1 MPPIIR
7 PVLDPTLGPISRSIS
22 RLILAS
28 LVGIVVV
35 LAAPAAKAQLTAD
48 QKQEMRQHYEKATR
62 AYDIE
67 KYGEAVDEYQK
78 AYEIG
83 GDPAMLYNIAQAY
96 RLNKQYPDALHFYRR
111 YLQRSPNARNRENVE
126 QKISD
131 LEQSIEA
138 KRKANE
144 TAAAAA
150 RLRAPPPVTPPPR
163 PAVLAPPKIV
173 TVPPPPAEEG
183 GNGMRVAGIVV
194 TSVGVAALITS
205 GVTGYLAGKKGDD
218 LTNASKN
225 NGTFDPSVESSG
237 KTLNTVAIATVI
249 GGGVMAVAGTV
260 LLIASRKGPG
270 EQAPVRPVALAP
282 VVGSGT
288 VGASAA
294 LTF

>member
-1 MPPIIR
+1 MRPMPPTLR
-7 PVLDPTLGPISRSIS
+7 PTFRSI
-22 RLILAS
+22 LACV
-28 LVGIVVV
+28 VGIVVA
-35 LAAPAAKAQLTAD
+35 LAAGRAQAQLTAD

-96 RLNKQYPDALHFYRR
+96 RLNKQLPDALHFYRR
-111 YLQRSPNARNRENVE
+111 YLQRSPNARNREDVE
-126 QKISD
+126 RKIND

-138 KRKANE
+138 KRKADE
-144 TAAAAA
+144 AAAAAA
-150 RLRAPPPVTPPPR
+150 RLRAPPPVTPAPR
-163 PAVLAPPKIV
+163 PAVLAAPRMV
-173 TVPPPPAEEG
+173 TVPARPVES

-194 TSVGVAALITS
+194 TSVGAAALIAS
-205 GVTGYLAGKKGDD
+205 GITGYLASKKGDD

-225 NGTFDPSVESSG
+225 GGMFDPGVESSG

-249 GGGVMAVAGTV
+249 GGGVMAVVGTV
-260 LLIASRKGPG
+260 LLVASHKGPAD
-270 EQAPVRPVALAP
+270 ETAARPVALAP
-282 VVGSGT
+282 VFGAGT

-294 LTF
+294 LRF